1 MLGTESCIIPARA
14 WGEVPAPFVWD
25 MGLWRKDEFI
35 VDFEAE
41 GHHYGSQPLKPW
53 PDLMFAC
60 PVDLATGYGMASG
73 ALIWHLGR
81 KCREALPEQGTL
93 ALFRLAYWRKEWL
106 SREVRAQL
114 QNLAEPHEWAIV
126 LAIPPEIPRVPAA
139 RRVAYTMWETDTLP
153 DDPNRAS
160 EQWARLLNTW
170 AEVVVVP
177 CQVQKDLFLHG
188 GVTVPVHVVPLGLD
202 VGVFQYR
209 ERPPQRKFVIVSHGT
224 LTSRKSP
231 VETLTRVCW
240 AALGDK
246 EDWLLILK
254 TRGGQLGG
262 GKFTPIINDD
272 RVVVINRDL
281 SPDGLARLLQH
292 ASLGMYLS
300 RWEGWGLAP
309 REAMAT
315 GLPVIWTATS
325 GHLEDCDEGYNIPV
339 PVVGKV
345 PLGQYEGGV
354 DEPDFA
360 YAAEKLREEYDA
372 WHKRGRGQS
381 EMGTRAAAWIAGRRS
396 WEKCASGLI
405 NVVQEANDGG
415 SA

>member
-1 MLGTESCIIPARA
+1 MLGDESCVIPAQA
-14 WGEVPAPFVWD
+14 WGEVPASLVWD

-35 VDFEAE
+35 VDFEA
-41 GHHYGSQPLKPW
+41 GGQHYGSQPLKPW
-53 PDLMFAC
+53 PHLMFAC

-73 ALIWHLGR
+73 ALIWYLAR
-81 KCREALPEQGTL
+81 KCRKALPERGNL

-106 SREVRAQL
+106 SRAVKAQL
-114 QNLAEPHEWAIV
+114 QNVAEPHEWAIV

-177 CQVQKDLFLHG
+177 CQVQKDLFLRG

-202 VGVFQYR
+202 VGVFHYR

-254 TRGGQLGG
+254 TRAGQLGG

-360 YAAEKLREEYDA
+360 YAAERLREEYDA
-372 WHKRGRGQS
+372 WHERGRGQS
-381 EMGTRAAAWIAGRRS
+381 EMGTRAAAWMAGRRS
-396 WEKCASGLI
+396 WEKCAEGLI
-405 NVVQEANDGG
+405 NVVQEANDGEPT
-415 SA
+415 